1 MKKVNFVTKNSLNG
15 GQTGPRMTI
24 TEDGKI
30 GIGTET
36 PSKVLDVSG
45 DINFTGTLYQN
56 GSAFSSGGGGGG
68 SSISSISELTDVNL
82 AGITTDQ
89 GVKWDGSKLVPTT
102 LSVLEKQGIKELIV
116 TIALKTALNTYQNQ
130 GSSKAY
136 FIDGEEGPYLKF
148 TPGKKYRFNQSDA
161 TNDTHPVL
169 FYLDAGK
176 TTQYTTGVTTVGT
189 AGSNGAYVE
198 IEITD
203 TTPTKLYYQCGNH
216 GYMGNSILIEGYA
229 NLATSSISELTDV
242 NLSGITTNQGVKW
255 DGSKLVPTT
264 LSSGGGGS
272 SISSISELTDVNLA
286 GITTNQ
292 GVKWDGS
299 KLVPT
304 TLSSGGGSGGVSNG
318 SDVSFNSIDID
329 GVIKGTA
336 GSNNS
341 QLSLGSH
348 IIPTQ
353 NAQFD
358 LGNAEYKIRH
368 LFLSD
373 NSLWLGDDHKMDI
386 GSGKIKFKKRDKTK
400 VPKGIKTAYGEDD
413 ATIKTKLVALW
424 NATPELKDGGY
435 GDSGTGDIDANAFNN
450 FKLHDWE
457 KLANHLQTQTGGN
470 FPASQYNPGGIDDI
484 IGMDDPNYFEEENNA
499 GSSISS
505 INELNN
511 VDLTGISTDQGVKW
525 DGSKLVPVT
534 LPVQES
540 GPKYHYTVTNGGASN
555 YKFSGPGVL
564 GNENNPTMTFYKG
577 STYVLNVNAS
587 GHPFYIKTAN
597 STGTSN
603 AVSSD
608 WVTNNGTQ
616 AGQIVFTVP
625 MNAPGQYHYNCQF
638 HSSMHGVIN
647 IA

>member
-15 GQTGPRMTI
+15 GQTGPRTTI
-24 TEDGKI
+24 TEDGKV
-30 GIGTET
+30 GIGTEA

-56 GSAFSSGGGGGG
+56 GSAFSSGGGG

-82 AGITTDQ
+82 AGI
-89 GVKWDGSKLVPTT
+89 
-102 LSVLEKQGIKELIV
+102 
-116 TIALKTALNTYQNQ
+116 
-130 GSSKAY
+130 
-136 FIDGEEGPYLKF
+136 
-148 TPGKKYRFNQSDA
+148 
-161 TNDTHPVL
+161 H
-169 FYLDAGK
+169 
-176 TTQYTTGVTTVGT
+176 
-189 AGSNGAYVE
+189 
-198 IEITD
+198 
-203 TTPTKLYYQCGNH
+203 
-216 GYMGNSILIEGYA
+216 
-229 NLATSSISELTDV
+229 
-242 NLSGITTNQGVKW
+242 TNQGVKW

-264 LSSGGGGS
+264 LSSGGGS
-272 SISSISELTDVNLA
+272 SISSISELTDVNLS
-286 GITTNQ
+286 GITTDQ

-304 TLSSGGGSGGVSNG
+304 LSSGGGGSGGVSNG

-373 NSLWLGDDHKMDI
+373 NSLWLGDDHKLDI
-386 GSGKIKFKKRDKTK
+386 GDGKIKFKKRDKTK
-400 VPKGIKTAYGEDD
+400 VPKGIKNAYGEDD
-413 ATIKTKLVALW
+413 AAVKTKLVALW
-424 NATPELKDGGY
+424 NATPELKNGGY
-435 GDSGTGDIDANAFNN
+435 GDSGTGDIDANAFSN

-457 KLANHLQTQTGGN
+457 KLAHHLQTQTGGN

-499 GSSISS
+499 GSISS

-525 DGSKLVPVT
+525 DGSKLVPTT
-534 LPVQES
+534 LPS
-540 GPKYHYTVTNGGASN
+540 GGSSISSINELNNVDLTGISTDQVSNGM
-555 YKFSGPGVL
+555 V
-564 GNENNPTMTFYKG
+564 
-577 STYVLNVNAS
+577 VN
-587 GHPFYIKTAN
+587 
-597 STGTSN
+597 
-603 AVSSD
+603 
-608 WVTNNGTQ
+608 
-616 AGQIVFTVP
+616 
-625 MNAPGQYHYNCQF
+625 
-638 HSSMHGVIN
+638 
-647 IA
+647 

>member
-24 TEDGKI
+24 TEDGKV
-30 GIGTET
+30 GIGTEA
-36 PSKVLDVSG
+36 PSKVLDVNG

-56 GSAFSSGGGGGG
+56 GSAFSSGGGG

-102 LSVLEKQGIKELIV
+102 LS
-116 TIALKTALNTYQNQ
+116 
-130 GSSKAY
+130 S
-136 FIDGEEGPYLKF
+136 
-148 TPGKKYRFNQSDA
+148 
-161 TNDTHPVL
+161 
-169 FYLDAGK
+169 
-176 TTQYTTGVTTVGT
+176 
-189 AGSNGAYVE
+189 
-198 IEITD
+198 
-203 TTPTKLYYQCGNH
+203 
-216 GYMGNSILIEGYA
+216 
-229 NLATSSISELTDV
+229 
-242 NLSGITTNQGVKW
+242 
-255 DGSKLVPTT
+255 
-264 LSSGGGGS
+264 GGGS

-292 GVKWDGS
+292 GVKWDGN

-373 NSLWLGDDHKMDI
+373 NSLWLGDDHKLDI
-386 GSGKIKFKKRDKTK
+386 GDGKIKFKKRDKTK
-400 VPKGIKTAYGEDD
+400 VPKGIKNAYGEDD
-413 ATIKTKLVALW
+413 AAVKTKLVALW
-424 NATPELKDGGY
+424 NTTPELKNGGY
-435 GDSGTGDIDANAFNN
+435 GDSGTGDIDANAFSN

-457 KLANHLQTQTGGN
+457 KLAHHLQTQTGGN

-534 LPVQES
+534 LPVQGS
-540 GPKYHYTVTNGGASN
+540 GPRYTYSVVGSSD
-555 YKFSGPGVL
+555 YKFSGPGFL
-564 GNENNPTMTFYKG
+564 GTESNPDMTFYKG

-616 AGQIVFTVP
+616 SGQIVFTVP
-625 MNAPGQYHYNCQF
+625 MNAPAQYHYNCQY

>member
-24 TEDGKI
+24 TEDGKV
-30 GIGTET
+30 GIGTEA

-102 LSVLEKQGIKELIV
+102 LS
-116 TIALKTALNTYQNQ
+116 
-130 GSSKAY
+130 S
-136 FIDGEEGPYLKF
+136 
-148 TPGKKYRFNQSDA
+148 
-161 TNDTHPVL
+161 
-169 FYLDAGK
+169 
-176 TTQYTTGVTTVGT
+176 
-189 AGSNGAYVE
+189 
-198 IEITD
+198 
-203 TTPTKLYYQCGNH
+203 
-216 GYMGNSILIEGYA
+216 
-229 NLATSSISELTDV
+229 
-242 NLSGITTNQGVKW
+242 
-255 DGSKLVPTT
+255 
-264 LSSGGGGS
+264 GGGS

-286 GITTNQ
+286 GITTDQ

-318 SDVSFNSIDID
+318 SDVSFNNLDIS
-329 GVIKGTA
+329 GVLGTNK
-336 GSNNS
+336 SNN
-341 QLSLGSH
+341 QISLGAH

-386 GSGKIKFKKRDKTK
+386 ADGKIKFKKRDKTK
-400 VPKGIKTAYGEDD
+400 VPKGIKNAYGEDD
-413 ATIKTKLVALW
+413 ATVKTKLVALW
-424 NATPELKDGGY
+424 NTTPELKDGGY
-435 GDSGTGDIDANAFNN
+435 GESSTGDIDANAFGN

-457 KLANHLQTQTGGN
+457 KLAHHLQTQTGGN
-470 FPASQYNPGGIDDI
+470 FPTNPYNPGEIDTI
-484 IGMDDPNYFEEENNA
+484 MGMDDPDYFEEEI
-499 GSSISS
+499 G
-505 INELNN
+505 
-511 VDLTGISTDQGVKW
+511 G
-525 DGSKLVPVT
+525 
-534 LPVQES
+534 
-540 GPKYHYTVTNGGASN
+540 GPKYHYAVINGGSSD

-564 GNENNPTMTFYKG
+564 GNESNPTMTFYKG
-577 STYVLNVNAS
+577 STYILKVNAT
-587 GHPFYIKTAN
+587 GHPFWIKTAD

-603 AVSSD
+603 AVSAD
-608 WVTNNGTQ
+608 WVKNNGVDV
-616 AGQIVFTVP
+616 GEIVFTVP
-625 MNAPGQYHYNCQF
+625 MNAPAQYHYNCQL
-638 HSSMHGVIN
+638 HAAMHGVIN

>member
-24 TEDGKI
+24 TEDGKV
-30 GIGTET
+30 GIGTEA

-82 AGITTDQ
+82 AGITTD
-89 GVKWDGSKLVPTT
+89 
-102 LSVLEKQGIKELIV
+102 
-116 TIALKTALNTYQNQ
+116 
-130 GSSKAY
+130 
-136 FIDGEEGPYLKF
+136 
-148 TPGKKYRFNQSDA
+148 
-161 TNDTHPVL
+161 
-169 FYLDAGK
+169 
-176 TTQYTTGVTTVGT
+176 
-189 AGSNGAYVE
+189 
-198 IEITD
+198 
-203 TTPTKLYYQCGNH
+203 
-216 GYMGNSILIEGYA
+216 
-229 NLATSSISELTDV
+229 
-242 NLSGITTNQGVKW
+242 
-255 DGSKLVPTT
+255 
-264 LSSGGGGS
+264 
-272 SISSISELTDVNLA
+272 
-286 GITTNQ
+286 Q

-373 NSLWLGDDHKMDI
+373 NSLWLGDDHKLDI
-386 GSGKIKFKKRDKTK
+386 GDGKIKFKKRDKTK
-400 VPKGIKTAYGEDD
+400 VPKGIKNAYGEDD
-413 ATIKTKLVALW
+413 ATVKTKLVALW
-424 NATPELKDGGY
+424 NTTPELKDGGY
-435 GDSGTGDIDANAFNN
+435 GESSTGDIDANAFGN

-457 KLANHLQTQTGGN
+457 KLAHHLQTQTGGN
-470 FPASQYNPGGIDDI
+470 FPTNPYNPGEIDTI
-484 IGMDDPNYFEEENNA
+484 MGMDDPDYFEEEI
-499 GSSISS
+499 G
-505 INELNN
+505 
-511 VDLTGISTDQGVKW
+511 G
-525 DGSKLVPVT
+525 
-534 LPVQES
+534 
-540 GPKYHYTVTNGGASN
+540 GPKYHYAVINGGASD

-564 GNENNPTMTFYKG
+564 SNESNPTMTFYKG
-577 STYVLNVNAS
+577 STYILKVNAT
-587 GHPFYIKTAN
+587 GHPFWIKTAD

-603 AVSSD
+603 AVSAD
-608 WVTNNGTQ
+608 WVKNNGVDV
-616 AGQIVFTVP
+616 GEIVFTVP
-625 MNAPGQYHYNCQF
+625 MNAPAQYHYNCQL
-638 HSSMHGVIN
+638 HAAMHGVIN

>member
-24 TEDGKI
+24 TEDGKV

-36 PSKVLDVSG
+36 PGKVLDVSG

-82 AGITTDQ
+82 
-89 GVKWDGSKLVPTT
+89 
-102 LSVLEKQGIKELIV
+102 
-116 TIALKTALNTYQNQ
+116 
-130 GSSKAY
+130 
-136 FIDGEEGPYLKF
+136 
-148 TPGKKYRFNQSDA
+148 
-161 TNDTHPVL
+161 
-169 FYLDAGK
+169 
-176 TTQYTTGVTTVGT
+176 
-189 AGSNGAYVE
+189 
-198 IEITD
+198 
-203 TTPTKLYYQCGNH
+203 
-216 GYMGNSILIEGYA
+216 
-229 NLATSSISELTDV
+229 
-242 NLSGITTNQGVKW
+242 SGITTNQGVKW

-264 LSSGGGGS
+264 LSSGGGS

-318 SDVSFNSIDID
+318 SDVSFNNMDID

-336 GSNNS
+336 GSSNN

-373 NSLWLGDDHKMDI
+373 NSLWLGDDHKLDI
-386 GSGKIKFKKRDKTK
+386 GDGKINFKKRDKTK
-400 VPKGIKTAYGEDD
+400 VPKGIKNAYGEDD
-413 ATIKTKLVALW
+413 AAVKTKLVALW

-435 GDSGTGDIDANAFNN
+435 GDSGTGDIDANAFSN

-457 KLANHLQTQTGGN
+457 KLAHHLKTQTGGN
-470 FPASQYNPGGIDDI
+470 FPASQYNPGEIDTI

-525 DGSKLVPVT
+525 DGSKLIPVT
-534 LPVQES
+534 LPVQGS
-540 GPKYHYTVTNGGASN
+540 GPRYTYSVVGSSD
-555 YKFSGPGVL
+555 YKFSGPGFL
-564 GNENNPTMTFYKG
+564 GTESNPDMTFYKG

-587 GHPFYIKTAN
+587 GHPFYIKTTN
-597 STGTSN
+597 STGTGN
-603 AVSSD
+603 AVSAD

-616 AGQIVFTVP
+616 VGQIVFTVP
-625 MNAPGQYHYNCQF
+625 MNAPAQYHYNCSI

>member
-24 TEDGKI
+24 TEDGKV
-30 GIGTET
+30 GIGTEA

-56 GSAFSSGGGGGG
+56 GSAFSSGGGG

-82 AGITTDQ
+82 AGITTD
-89 GVKWDGSKLVPTT
+89 
-102 LSVLEKQGIKELIV
+102 
-116 TIALKTALNTYQNQ
+116 
-130 GSSKAY
+130 
-136 FIDGEEGPYLKF
+136 
-148 TPGKKYRFNQSDA
+148 
-161 TNDTHPVL
+161 
-169 FYLDAGK
+169 
-176 TTQYTTGVTTVGT
+176 
-189 AGSNGAYVE
+189 
-198 IEITD
+198 
-203 TTPTKLYYQCGNH
+203 
-216 GYMGNSILIEGYA
+216 
-229 NLATSSISELTDV
+229 
-242 NLSGITTNQGVKW
+242 
-255 DGSKLVPTT
+255 
-264 LSSGGGGS
+264 
-272 SISSISELTDVNLA
+272 
-286 GITTNQ
+286 Q

-373 NSLWLGDDHKMDI
+373 NSLWLGDDHKLDI
-386 GSGKIKFKKRDKTK
+386 GDGKIKFKKRDKTK
-400 VPKGIKTAYGEDD
+400 VPKGIKNAYGEDD
-413 ATIKTKLVALW
+413 AAVKTKLVALW
-424 NATPELKDGGY
+424 NATPELKNGGY
-435 GDSGTGDIDANAFNN
+435 GDSGTGDIDANAFSN

-457 KLANHLQTQTGGN
+457 KLAHHLQTQTGGN

-534 LPVQES
+534 LPVQGS
-540 GPKYHYTVTNGGASN
+540 GPRYTYSVVGSSD
-555 YKFSGPGVL
+555 YKFSGPGFL
-564 GNENNPTMTFYKG
+564 GTESNPDMTFYKG
-577 STYVLNVNAS
+577 STYVLNINAS

-616 AGQIVFTVP
+616 SGQIVFTVP
-625 MNAPGQYHYNCQF
+625 MNAPAQYHYNCQY